1 MLRLLGPHHGIR
13 LERLRAEVDDK
24 LEQEMAS
31 STSPQEKI
39 TAVVGEESQN
49 KIVPDID
56 SEADQV
62 GDDGYE
68 WITQSDGEKWYRVA
82 QSGSDWQKYESS

>member
-1 MLRLLGPHHGIR
+1 MLRLLGPHQGIR

-24 LEQEMAS
+24 LEQEMAD
-31 STSPQEKI
+31 STLPQEKI
-39 TAVVGEESQN
+39 STVAVEVSQN

-68 WITQSDGEKWYRVA
+68 WITNSDGEQWFRVA
-82 QSGSDWQKYESS
+82 QSGSDWQKYDSS